1 MPDPRL
7 DPSRYP
13 ERRPLRDYAEPE
25 WQTFNALPP
34 PSAKLGFPATETATA
49 TAIGTE
55 VKLATWQK
63 RLGAFA
69 LDMAAGLGVAYLA
82 QGVAALLGASGSGM
96 DVVGYSAFF
105 LTWMINRGYLQ
116 SRPQGQSLGKWLMSI
131 KVIDPETDQSPGII
145 RSVAREGVTSIFLLT
160 EALLV
165 PLAADSLFAVFDKE
179 KRQSI
184 HDRAGRTLVVEGEG
198 FDLDEKALAALS
210 EVLDGEALA
219 DLKASLKDLADQAQ
233 ENETIA
239 EITDQVKLLSR
250 QVQRSSQRTRK
261 NLGNWLENIKEKFDN
276 W

>member
-1 MPDPRL
+1 MPESRP

-34 PSAKLGFPATETATA
+34 PSAKLGFPATETSTA
-49 TAIGTE
+49 TQVGTE

-69 LDMAAGLGVAYLA
+69 LDLGAGLGVAYVA
-82 QGVAALLGASGSGM
+82 QGLASLVGAGAGAVDM
-96 DVVGYSAFF
+96 VGYATFF
-105 LTWMINRGYLQ
+105 TAWMVNRGYFQ
-116 SRPQGQSLGKWLMSI
+116 SRPEGQSLGKWLMSI
-131 KVIDPETDQSPGII
+131 KVVDPETEQSPHVL

-165 PLAADSLFAVFDKE
+165 PLAADGLFAAFDKE

-184 HDRAGRTLVVEGEG
+184 HDRAGRTQVVEAEG
-198 FDLDEKALAALS
+198 FDLDDKAIALLKD
-210 EVLDGEALA
+210 VIDGETLS
-219 DLKASLKDLADQAQ
+219 DLKETLGDLVEQAQ
-233 ENETIA
+233 ENETVA
-239 EITDQVKLLSR
+239 DVSDQVK
-250 QVQRSSQRTRK
+250 QVGKQIQRTTQGSRK
-261 NLGNWLENIKEKFDN
+261 QVASWLENIKEKLDN

>member
-1 MPDPRL
+1 MVDPRL
-7 DPSRYP
+7 DPSRMP

-34 PSAKLGFPATETATA
+34 PSAKLGFPVTETATA
-49 TAIGTE
+49 SEIGTQ

-82 QGVAALLGASGSGM
+82 QGVASLLGVGAASV
-96 DVVGYSAFF
+96 DVVGYGAFF
-105 LTWMINRGYLQ
+105 LTWLINRGYFQ
-116 SRPQGQSLGKWLMSI
+116 SRPRGQSLGKWLMSI
-131 KVIDPETDQSPGII
+131 KVIDPETDQSPGIV
-145 RSVAREGVTSIFLLT
+145 RSVAREGVTSVFLLT

-165 PLAADSLFAVFDKE
+165 PLAADSLFAIFDKE

-198 FDLDEKALAALS
+198 FDLDEKALAALQGI
-210 EVLDGEALA
+210 LDGETIS
-219 DLKASLKDLADQAQ
+219 DLKAALKELAEQAQ

-239 EITDQVKLLSR
+239 DVTDQVKLLSKR
-250 QVQRSSQRTRK
+250 VQQSSQATRK
-261 NLGNWLENIKEKFDN
+261 QVGNWLENIKEKLDN